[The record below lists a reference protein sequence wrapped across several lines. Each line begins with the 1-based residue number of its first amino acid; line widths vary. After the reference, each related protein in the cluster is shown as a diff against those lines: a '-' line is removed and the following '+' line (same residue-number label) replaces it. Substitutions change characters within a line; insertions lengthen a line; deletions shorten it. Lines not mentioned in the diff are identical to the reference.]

1 MNNVWE
7 ELNIK
12 SASNKEQI
20 ETGLA
25 DFVVAL
31 STFRKELI
39 QNGYG
44 FSKEE
49 SLYLTGQW
57 VTGVVQSGK
66 K

>member
-1 MNNVWE
+1 MNNAWE

-39 QNGYG
+39 QNG

>member
-39 QNGYG
+39 QNG

>member
-1 MNNVWE
+1 MDNVWD

-25 DFVVAL
+25 DFVAAL
-31 STFRKELI
+31 STFRDELI
-39 QNGYG
+39 QNG

-57 VTGVVQSGK
+57 VTAVVQSGK